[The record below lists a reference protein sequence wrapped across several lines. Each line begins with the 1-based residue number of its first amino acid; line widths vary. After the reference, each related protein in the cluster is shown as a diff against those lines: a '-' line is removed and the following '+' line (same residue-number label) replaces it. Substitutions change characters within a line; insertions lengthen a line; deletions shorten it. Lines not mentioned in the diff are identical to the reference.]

1 MGRTDENE
9 EDGMAKRI
17 LILGAA
23 GRDFHNFNVV
33 YRDDPDT
40 EVVAFTATQIPNIDD
55 RKYPASLAG
64 SNYPDGIPIVPEA
77 ELERL
82 IKTYAVD
89 AAVFAYS
96 DVPHEH
102 VMHLAAR
109 TVAAGAA
116 FELLGSE
123 AMLDSRRPVVAVTAV
138 RTGSGKSPLSRA
150 VWHALA
156 DEGKK
161 VAAVRHPMPY
171 GDLAAQAVQRF
182 ATYQDFIDADC
193 TIEERE
199 EYEPYIEQGGVIFAG
214 VDYEAIL
221 RRAESEADVILWDG
235 GNNDL
240 PFYRPNLHLCVVD
253 PHRPGH
259 ELRYWPGEANLR
271 RADVIVVN
279 KVGTAE
285 PADVETVVR
294 NAQFANPGAIIV
306 KATSPITVADPGL
319 IRGKRVLVIEDG
331 PTLTHGS
338 MAYGAGVIA
347 AQDGGAAELIDPRP
361 FAVGSIA
368 DTFAKY
374 SHMGALLPA
383 MGYGQTQR
391 DELAE
396 TIRRSAPDAVVVA
409 TPVNLLPLLDLE
421 MPGTRV
427 TYGIE
432 VVEGPS
438 IKELVQGL

>member
-1 MGRTDENE
+1 MSERV
-9 EDGMAKRI
+9 

-23 GRDFHNFNVV
+23 GRDFHNFNVL
-33 YRDDPDT
+33 YRDDPAY

-64 SNYPDGIPIVPEA
+64 KLYPEGIPIVPES

-82 IKTYAVD
+82 VAAYGVD
-89 AAVFAYS
+89 KVIFAYS

-109 TVAAGAA
+109 AVAAGASY
-116 FELLGSE
+116 ELPGAATMISSE
-123 AMLDSRRPVVAVTAV
+123 LPVVAVTAA
-138 RTGSGKSPLSRA
+138 RTGAGKSPTSRA
-150 VWHALA
+150 VWHVLNDA
-156 DEGKK
+156 GRR
-161 VAAVRHPMPY
+161 VAAIRHPMPY
-171 GDLAAQAVQRF
+171 GDLARQAVQRF

-221 RRAESEADVILWDG
+221 RRAEQEADVILWDG

-240 PFYRPNLHLCVVD
+240 PFYRPDLHICVVD

-259 ELRYWPGEANLR
+259 ELKYWPGEANLR
-271 RADVIVVN
+271 RADVVIVN
-279 KVGTAE
+279 KVGTAAE
-285 PADVETVVR
+285 ENVAAVLANTRE
-294 NAQFANPGAIIV
+294 ANPGATV
-306 KATSPITVADPGL
+306 LQANSPITVADPDL
-319 IRGKRVLVIEDG
+319 IAGKRVLVIEDG

-347 AQDGGAAELIDPRP
+347 ARDNGALELIDPRP

-368 DTFAKY
+368 ATFEKFP
-374 SHMGALLPA
+374 HIGPLLPA
-383 MGYGQTQR
+383 MGYGDEQR
-391 DELAE
+391 AELAE
-396 TIRRSAPDAVVVA
+396 TIKRANPDTVVVA
-409 TPVNLLPLLDLE
+409 TPVNLLPLLDLDL
-421 MPGTRV
+421 PGTRV
-427 TYGIE
+427 TYGIDI
-432 VVEGPS
+432 VDGPS
-438 IKELVQGL
+438 LGELLARL

>member
-1 MGRTDENE
+1 MDENE
-9 EDGMAKRI
+9 DEEDNMAKRI

-33 YRDDPDT
+33 YRSDPDT

-55 RKYPASLAG
+55 RKYPATLAG
-64 SNYPDGIPIVPEA
+64 PLYPEGIPIVPEI

-82 IKTYAVD
+82 IQTYAVD

-109 TVAAGAA
+109 TVAAGAS
-116 FELLGSE
+116 FELLGAE
-123 AMLDSRRPVVAVTAV
+123 TMLASRLPVVAVTAV

-150 VWHALA
+150 VWHALS
-156 DEGKK
+156 DEGKR
-161 VAAVRHPMPY
+161 VAAIRHPMPY

-182 ATYQDFIDADC
+182 ATYQDFLDADC

-221 RRAESEADVILWDG
+221 TAAEAEADVILWDG

-240 PFYRPNLHLCVVD
+240 PFYRPDLHICVVD

-271 RADVIVVN
+271 RADVVVVN
-279 KVGTAE
+279 KVGTAKPDDIE
-285 PADVETVVR
+285 VVVANVR
-294 NAQFANPGAIIV
+294 YANPGATLV
-306 KATSPITVADPGL
+306 KTTSPITVADPDL
-319 IRGKRVLVIEDG
+319 ITGKRVLVIEDG

-347 AQDGGAAELIDPRP
+347 ARAGGAAELIDPRP
-361 FAVGSIA
+361 FAVGSVA
-368 DTFAKY
+368 ATFEKFP
-374 SHMGALLPA
+374 HMGPLLPA
-383 MGYGQTQR
+383 MGYGQAQR

-396 TIRRSAPDAVVVA
+396 TIKRSHADAVIVA
-409 TPVNLLPLLDLE
+409 TPVNLLPLLELE

-438 IKELVQGL
+438 IKELVRGL